1 MQNNN
6 NHKIT
11 TPKEYYNGITS
22 TNGEEKC
29 LHATMLHFNHN
40 NQQGTTTAT
49 TTSSL
54 AVTPIQFDDTPLP
67 PPPPAYS
74 SLSPPPP
81 AYTPLPPSPPPY
93 SSLPSPPPY
102 DTLFPPPPPYSPRP
116 SRSSSSSSS
125 SFSPRPTLPP
135 IRTLLSC
142 IGCALP
148 SPPAHHHHI
157 TATTDASPRLPVFHA
172 RYYSSA
178 TAQHRKDASRDRH
191 ALFVLTSPSTSRG
204 LYLGVV
210 GSRRRGLRF
219 HETLG
224 DAPQNYTTATEASSL
239 RVSKFL
245 GSVAAQD
252 VDALG
257 DICQR
262 VYKDTFPVAVSAGRR
277 KPQPRRR
284 RSCRFLL
291 YTVEAPPPP
300 YSERR
305 AVVAEPLAS
314 ASHEW
319 AAAVIALAQSD
330 GLLLRD

>member
-1 MQNNN
+1 
-6 NHKIT
+6 
-11 TPKEYYNGITS
+11 
-22 TNGEEKC
+22 
-29 LHATMLHFNHN
+29 MLHFNHN
-40 NQQGTTTAT
+40 NHQQAT
-49 TTSSL
+49 TTTTTSGAL
-54 AVTPIQFDDTPLP
+54 TPIQFDDTPLSP
-67 PPPPAYS
+67 PPPPYS

-102 DTLFPPPPPYSPRP
+102 DTLFPLPPPYSPRP

-125 SFSPRPTLPP
+125 SSSSFPRPTLPP

-142 IGCALP
+142 ICCALP
-148 SPPAHHHHI
+148 SPPAHHI

-172 RYYSSA
+172 HQA
-178 TAQHRKDASRDRH
+178 T
-191 ALFVLTSPSTSRG
+191 P
-204 LYLGVV
+204 
-210 GSRRRGLRF
+210 
-219 HETLG
+219 G
-224 DAPQNYTTATEASSL
+224 DAPQNYTTATAASSL

-257 DICQR
+257 DVCQR

-305 AVVAEPLAS
+305 PVLAEPLAS

-330 GLLLRD
+330 GLLQRD

>member
-1 MQNNN
+1 
-6 NHKIT
+6 
-11 TPKEYYNGITS
+11 
-22 TNGEEKC
+22 
-29 LHATMLHFNHN
+29 MLHFNHN
-40 NQQGTTTAT
+40 NQQQAT
-49 TTSSL
+49 TTTSGAL
-54 AVTPIQFDDTPLP
+54 TPIQFDDTPLP
-67 PPPPAYS
+67 PPPPPYS

-102 DTLFPPPPPYSPRP
+102 DALFPPPPPYSPRP
-116 SRSSSSSSS
+116 SRTSSSSSSSS
-125 SFSPRPTLPP
+125 SFPRPTLPP

-142 IGCALP
+142 ISCALP
-148 SPPAHHHHI
+148 SPPAHHI

-204 LYLGVV
+204 LYLGVA

-219 HETLG
+219 HETPG
-224 DAPQNYTTATEASSL
+224 DAPQNCTTATAASSL

-257 DICQR
+257 DVCQR
-262 VYKDTFPVAVSAGRR
+262 VYKDAFPVAVSAGRR

-319 AAAVIALAQSD
+319 AAAVIALAQSH
-330 GLLLRD
+330 GLLQRD

>member
-1 MQNNN
+1 
-6 NHKIT
+6 
-11 TPKEYYNGITS
+11 
-22 TNGEEKC
+22 
-29 LHATMLHFNHN
+29 MLHFNHN
-40 NQQGTTTAT
+40 NQQGTTTT
-49 TTSSL
+49 SL
-54 AVTPIQFDDTPLP
+54 ALTPIQFDDTPLP

-148 SPPAHHHHI
+148 SPPAHRI
-157 TATTDASPRLPVFHA
+157 VATTDASPRLPVFHA

-204 LYLGVV
+204 LYLGVA

-219 HETLG
+219 HETPG
-224 DAPQNYTTATEASSL
+224 DAPQNHTTATAASSL
-239 RVSKFL
+239 CLSKFL

-300 YSERR
+300 YSEGR

-330 GLLLRD
+330 GLLLKD

>member
-1 MQNNN
+1 
-6 NHKIT
+6 
-11 TPKEYYNGITS
+11 
-22 TNGEEKC
+22 
-29 LHATMLHFNHN
+29 MLLPNHN
-40 NQQGTTTAT
+40 NQQAT
-49 TTSSL
+49 ITTSGAL
-54 AVTPIQFDDTPLP
+54 TPIHFDDTSLP
-67 PPPPAYS
+67 PPPPPYS

-93 SSLPSPPPY
+93 SSLPPPPPY
-102 DTLFPPPPPYSPRP
+102 DTLFPPPPPYTPRP
-116 SRSSSSSSS
+116 SRSSSSSS
-125 SFSPRPTLPP
+125 SPRPTLPP

-142 IGCALP
+142 IGRAP
-148 SPPAHHHHI
+148 SSPPVHHAI
-157 TATTDASPRLPVFHA
+157 TTDVSPRLPVFHA

-178 TAQHRKDASRDRH
+178 AAHHRKDASQDRH

-204 LYLGVV
+204 LYLGVA

-219 HETLG
+219 HETPG
-224 DAPQNYTTATEASSL
+224 DAPQNNTTAASSL

-257 DICQR
+257 DVCQR
-262 VYKDTFPVAVSAGRR
+262 IYKDTFPVAVSAGRR
-277 KPQPRRR
+277 KPQPRRS

-330 GLLLRD
+330 GLLQRN

>member
-1 MQNNN
+1 
-6 NHKIT
+6 
-11 TPKEYYNGITS
+11 
-22 TNGEEKC
+22 
-29 LHATMLHFNHN
+29 MLHFNHN
-40 NQQGTTTAT
+40 NQQQAT
-49 TTSSL
+49 TTTTTTSGAL
-54 AVTPIQFDDTPLP
+54 TPIQFDDTPLSP
-67 PPPPAYS
+67 PPPPYS

-102 DTLFPPPPPYSPRP
+102 DTLFPLPPPYSPRP

-125 SFSPRPTLPP
+125 SFPRPTLPP

-142 IGCALP
+142 ICCALP
-148 SPPAHHHHI
+148 SPPAHHI

-191 ALFVLTSPSTSRG
+191 ALFVLTSPSTSSG
-204 LYLGVV
+204 LYLGVA

-219 HETLG
+219 HETPG
-224 DAPQNYTTATEASSL
+224 DAPQNYTTATAASSL

-257 DICQR
+257 DVCQR

-305 AVVAEPLAS
+305 PVLAEPLAS

-330 GLLLRD
+330 GLLQRD